1 MSEPPS
7 GRIRSRP
14 VAVALGFLLANTAL
28 FLSLYRWLGD
38 GVFILSNLLPLL
50 FAALFGMRAGLIY
63 ATVHVVYS
71 IALGG
76 MSGASFE
83 RFASHG
89 IPASLITIAL
99 SGAIGRIRDL
109 TVSLRAELDTRRQY
123 ERELQEHRA
132 HLESLVEQR
141 THDLIVSND
150 QLRQEIAERE
160 RAETEKQ
167 HLAASLKRAEKME
180 AIGVLAG
187 SVAHD
192 LNNILSSVLAYPEVV
207 LLDLPEDSPYRD
219 ALLAIQEAG
228 QRAAAVVDDLL
239 TMARRGVSVH
249 DVLNLNDLV
258 AGLMASPELTA
269 LKARHPAVA
278 VETRLAPGLLNVVGS
293 AVHLT
298 KAILNLM
305 LNSMEALEKND
316 GRITLS
322 TSNVYIDAPSAAYEV
337 LSEGEF
343 VTLTVEDNGTGIAP
357 QDLERIFEPFYT
369 KKKMG
374 RSGTG
379 LGMAIVWGTVK
390 DHGGFVDVRSEPG
403 KGTTVTLLLPAT
415 RAHVRGAPARLALGD
430 YLGHG
435 ESVLVVDDVPTQR
448 ALCTAILT
456 RLGYTA
462 SAVASGEEAVEHIRR
477 QAVDLLILDMIM
489 EPGIDGLETYGRI
502 VALRPGQR
510 AIIASGFAET
520 HQVERA
526 QALGA
531 GTYIRKP
538 YTIEKLAVAVKE
550 ELQRV
555 PSAATL
561 P

>member
-14 VAVALGFLLANTAL
+14 VAVALGLLLANTAL

-38 GVFILSNLLPLL
+38 GVFILSNLLPLF
-50 FAALFGMRAGLIY
+50 FAALFGMRAGLGY
-63 ATVHVVYS
+63 GTVHVVYS

-76 MSGASFE
+76 MSGASLE
-83 RFASHG
+83 RFVSHG
-89 IPASLITIAL
+89 IPASVITIAL

-123 ERELQEHRA
+123 ERELQEHRV

-192 LNNILSSVLAYPEVV
+192 LNNILSSVLAYPEVM

-258 AGLMASPELTA
+258 ADLMASPELTA
-269 LKARHPAVA
+269 LKARHPAAA

-293 AVHLT
+293 DVHLT

-305 LNSMEALEKND
+305 LNSMEALEKDD

-343 VTLTVEDNGTGIAP
+343 VTLTVEDNGTGIAH

-369 KKKMG
+369 RKKMG

-415 RAHVRGAPARLALGD
+415 RARVRDAPDRLALGD
-430 YLGHG
+430 YRGHG

-448 ALCTAILT
+448 ALCTAILA

-520 HQVERA
+520 HQVARA

-555 PSAATL
+555 PSAAT
-561 P
+561 PP